1 MKSKTVLPVTERS
14 SYHTTHLGSI
24 ESPLEFQNCIRSAY
38 GEIRNGYDR
47 FPALPFVAKKII
59 PEIAKRVV
67 GDKSKKVALIFT
79 GCGTSGRIGFL
90 SSTYEND
97 TGSVRCDY
105 VMAGGP
111 KAVVFSNELPED
123 DPALGVKDLKEKIKQ
138 LQKSHDPKKSHVYD
152 HIVLVGISCGL
163 SAPYVG
169 GT

>member
-1 MKSKTVLPVTERS
+1 MKSSEETVLPVTERS

-24 ESPLEFQNCIRSAY
+24 ESPLEFQNCIRSVY
-38 GEIRNGYDR
+38 GEIENGYDR
-47 FPALPFVAKKII
+47 FPTLPFVAKKII
-59 PEIAKRVV
+59 PEIARRVAE
-67 GDKSKKVALIFT
+67 DKSKKVALIFT

-138 LQKSHDPKKSHVYD
+138 LHAFD